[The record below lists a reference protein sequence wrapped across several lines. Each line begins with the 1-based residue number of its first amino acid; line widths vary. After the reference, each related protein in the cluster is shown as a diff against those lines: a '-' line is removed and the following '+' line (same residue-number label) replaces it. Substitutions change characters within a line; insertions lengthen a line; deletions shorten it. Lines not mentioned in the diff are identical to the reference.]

1 MKNEAVIVH
10 RERNWYVAESPR
22 TGVVSQGRTP
32 EEAAANLEEAIE
44 LYEEVFPPGPGNETA
59 TLS

>member
-22 TGVVSQGRTP
+22 TGAVSQGRTP

-44 LYEEVFPPGPGNETA
+44 LYEEVFPRTA
-59 TLS
+59 